1 MHIAVVISFSSI
13 YRFNCVAISL
23 VISFTDDKYLSWFNF
38 GAIADTIAV
47 NILSCVFGAHM
58 NAYFGHSPRSENAM
72 SY

>member
-1 MHIAVVISFSSI
+1 M
-13 YRFNCVAISL
+13 AISL